1 MMESIMQVA
10 ASFEPPRR
18 LVIGPREAAL
28 RVARTCY
35 DHLAGRLGVAL
46 ADAMACRGYVEL
58 GADAGLLTDTGA
70 AFLDSV
76 GIDTGALAGP
86 SGHRPRRVM
95 CRPCLDWSERRPHL
109 AGALGAAL
117 CAHCLDSGWVRR
129 IEGTR
134 AVAVTP
140 KGRRILREAFDIC
153 DW

>member
-1 MMESIMQVA
+1 
-10 ASFEPPRR
+10 
-18 LVIGPREAAL
+18 
-28 RVARTCY
+28 
-35 DHLAGRLGVAL
+35 
-46 ADAMACRGYVEL
+46 
-58 GADAGLLTDTGA
+58 
-70 AFLDSV
+70 
-76 GIDTGALAGP
+76 
-86 SGHRPRRVM
+86 M